1 MLRSRSDSL
10 RLHKIGQKK
19 CLVYRIFV
27 TKLQG
32 CVKELHWTTDL
43 HQYPGFLKEGGGF
56 ATAKSSIDGQT

>member
-1 MLRSRSDSL
+1 M
-10 RLHKIGQKK
+10 
-19 CLVYRIFV
+19 YRIFV